1 MPRICHLKVTSKYT
15 CHLLSNLLFLI
26 VILFMSFHSLGI
38 LCRFKS
44 DGMKHNTSGERHVLM
59 KYDAECHHSG
69 DVYQSRDGRAKLR
82 DESVCCAFLNNPH
95 ENCNRIIIRVQH
107 HIIRKYLPAEGTS
120 WQGNQVDTLL
130 THWGTSILKAKTQT
144 KLEKKKSN
152 RLHLNKSNPNPIFKT
167 QVMSNYLDL
176 MGWEGWAVYRTGRF
190 ENSVGEVEFL
200 AQRMLAV
207 HFCNYAVD
215 FSHIFIFII
224 TWYLTFSN
232 DIIKSEVTALH
243 L

>member
-1 MPRICHLKVTSKYT
+1 M
-15 CHLLSNLLFLI
+15 
-26 VILFMSFHSLGI
+26 
-38 LCRFKS
+38 
-44 DGMKHNTSGERHVLM
+44 
-59 KYDAECHHSG
+59 
-69 DVYQSRDGRAKLR
+69 
-82 DESVCCAFLNNPH
+82 
-95 ENCNRIIIRVQH
+95 
-107 HIIRKYLPAEGTS
+107 
-120 WQGNQVDTLL
+120 
-130 THWGTSILKAKTQT
+130 
-144 KLEKKKSN
+144 
-152 RLHLNKSNPNPIFKT
+152 NKSNPNPIFKT

-207 HFCNYAVD
+207 RFCNYAVD

-243 L
+243 LWHLIYFSISFSSWSFKCSSRQTCEEAPSIPRNISHGDLSWYISSKEMSQSRFQWLPSQGALQLFRGSVLHTQNSRDLSLSCGSRWSCQRPLFTQQMSLLSALFWR